1 MTMKMTLHESTAAP
15 EFFAWARYRH
25 GARAQKAAQGVGF
38 SPSAS
43 DRARRSALSVIRL
56 QAVVIGLYLVV
67 LAPSARGQID
77 FQARRDFLGTT
88 NGPGDVFSGDFD
100 GDGLRDLAS
109 LVQTGIDFYQG
120 RGDGTF
126 QTTRNIPSARA
137 FLGAAGDV
145 NADGWMDIVATRDNI
160 LAYLGTG
167 GPTIFSMP
175 VESISDR
182 CDGRPVLG
190 DLNEDG
196 FLDVV
201 TADGCAEQLS
211 LFLGDG
217 SGGFSFLSALP
228 AFVFVLSPVV
238 EDLDRDGHLDIAIS
252 LGSPPRVDLHFGR
265 GDGSFEAPR
274 SVPLARE
281 ICWMISLDA
290 NNDGAPDLAGY
301 SGFFGA
307 VALLVNN
314 GAGSFGAPVLF
325 EGGAAT
331 ANRIGAGDLNS
342 DGLPD
347 VVVLGNDPART
358 FFTPVVSWI
367 LSDGSGGYG
376 EPRVE
381 REGYLPFGL
390 ALDDLNGDGHPD
402 VVTSASQGSDLAVHL
417 GDGLGGLGP
426 FARSITVPFN
436 REFVGSVAADWNR
449 DGFPDVVVAQHG
461 GLDDDALLFAG
472 QPDGSLV
479 QLSVV
484 TTSHAGRDLV
494 DGDFDGDGLLDVAL
508 VDKSVGIFFGDG
520 AGGFSAAPARVL
532 PSDAAGIDRGD
543 FNEDGLLDVVVTL
556 PAEDQVWILAGDGL
570 GGFLTPAILGGDFR
584 SVTAA
589 DVDGDGHLDYG
600 LTGGSSGS
608 RVYFGNGA
616 GWIVRFEAIPHQ
628 ASGAKDMALVDMDGD
643 SLVDVAV
650 YGSVPSFELGRLSI
664 VRNSSG
670 RTFQFVENHVVPDSP
685 SVIEPLDA
693 DGDGIVDLA
702 CASQVSTNVRVL
714 RGRGDGTFETPPFSF
729 GCGVG
734 VVGLRMAVADFDGDG
749 RSDIVV
755 PTSGSGDLSVLY
767 NRTPQ
772 HPGKAVRCLEGG
784 VNAGRGTLADVLLVN
799 GSAGDPTNR
808 SLSLGTTDSLQVS
821 LAQPPSRRT
830 KPKSNFAL
838 FAWTRVPSDERVVAL
853 PLETGCL
860 AFPIPATGGGPQPRR
875 TWNNLGHFPLLG
887 VPDFPSSPAPSTP
900 LNLPEGLGAR
910 ATFTLQGLIRDDGSR
925 GRKGVSPTNGIVVRV
940 Q

>member
-1 MTMKMTLHESTAAP
+1 MDL
-15 EFFAWARYRH
+15 
-25 GARAQKAAQGVGF
+25 VGI
-38 SPSAS
+38 
-43 DRARRSALSVIRL
+43 RSNKI
-56 QAVVIGLYLVV
+56 
-67 LAPSARGQID
+67 LA
-77 FQARRDFLGTT
+77 FLGTGT
-88 NGPGDVFSGDFD
+88 PTVFS
-100 GDGLRDLAS
+100 A
-109 LVQTGIDFYQG
+109 
-120 RGDGTF
+120 
-126 QTTRNIPSARA
+126 
-137 FLGAAGDV
+137 
-145 NADGWMDIVATRDNI
+145 
-160 LAYLGTG
+160 
-167 GPTIFSMP
+167 P
-175 VESISDR
+175 VESAYGG
-182 CDGRPVLG
+182 CDGRPALG
-190 DLNEDG
+190 DVNEDG

-201 TADGCAEQLS
+201 TPDGCVDQLS
-211 LFLGDG
+211 LLLGDG
-217 SGGFSFLSALP
+217 SGGFTFLSALP
-228 AFVFVLSPVV
+228 AFEFVFSPVV
-238 EDLDRDGHLDIAIS
+238 EDFDLDGHLDIAIN
-252 LGSPPRVDLHFGR
+252 LGAPPRVDLHFGR

-274 SVPLARE
+274 SVPLGRE

-290 NNDGAPDLAGY
+290 NNDAAPDLAGY

-314 GAGSFGAPVLF
+314 GAGSFAPPLLF
-325 EGGAAT
+325 EVGAAP

-347 VVVLGNDPART
+347 FVVLGNDPART

-367 LSDGSGGYG
+367 LSDGSGDYG

-381 REGYLPFGL
+381 REVYQPFGL
-390 ALDDLNGDGHPD
+390 ALDDVNGDGHLD

-426 FARSITVPFN
+426 FARSIVMPYDI
-436 REFVGSVAADWNR
+436 FVGSGAADWNG
-449 DGFPDVVVAQHG
+449 DGLPDVVVAQFG
-461 GLDDDALLFAG
+461 SDLDDDASLFAG

-479 QLSVV
+479 QQSVV
-484 TTSHAGRDLV
+484 TTSHSAVGLV
-494 DGDFDGDGLLDVAL
+494 EGDFNGDGLLDGAL
-508 VDKSVGIFFGDG
+508 VEASLGVFLGDG
-520 AGGFSAAPARVL
+520 VSGFSAAPARTL

-556 PAEDQVWILAGDGL
+556 PDEDQVWILPGDGS
-570 GGFLTPAILGGDFR
+570 GGFRSPAIIGGDFR
-584 SVTAA
+584 SVTVA
-589 DVDGDGHLDYG
+589 DVDGDGHLDFG

-650 YGSVPSFELGRLSI
+650 YGSEPSFELGRLSI

-670 RTFQFVENHVVPDSP
+670 RTFEFVENHVVPDSP
-685 SVIEPLDA
+685 GVIEPLDA